1 MLVGAAGVGVG
12 VRANA
17 AAANAFPRSEQEALE
32 VSDEGNNKAPMAQV
46 QSLPERA

>member
-17 AAANAFPRSEQEALE
+17 AAANAAPRSEQEALE
-32 VSDEGNNKAPMAQV
+32 VSDESNKTPVAQA
-46 QSLPERA
+46 QSLLERA